1 MLNGKSGGE
10 AVLSEEKEERAGGG
24 AACRRKSCRSGGGGA
39 ELCGEN
45 EEGEELGEKWLSV
58 AVEPLGVTIY
68 GRCWDR
74 GRGFTVPTI
83 AVTAVQL
90 EEIVRRNRAQLRG
103 AVPQETAALNPTCGS
118 CAADPARYRGAPR
131 VACQAHSN
139 ACRT

>member
-1 MLNGKSGGE
+1 M
-10 AVLSEEKEERAGGG
+10 AVQRAGESLADLAAAEQSSVERTRKKKNLGG
-24 AACRRKSCRSGGGGA
+24 
-39 ELCGEN
+39 
-45 EEGEELGEKWLSV
+45 KWLSV
-58 AVEPLGVTIY
+58 AVEPQGVTIY

-90 EEIVRRNRAQLRG
+90 EEIERSNRARLWG

-118 CAADPARYRGAPR
+118 CAADPVRYRGAPR

-139 ACRT
+139 ACRI